1 MSPRRTAAV
10 ARRILQQFR
19 HDPRTLVLLFVA
31 PIVLLGLF
39 YFLIRGGGALPAVD
53 VVNLDPGAGQLGT
66 VLRDALGS
74 APGITVST
82 ASATQAERDLRRGD
96 VAAVIVLPGDLTA
109 HVRAGGALTPHIQLE
124 GSQPAESQAVV
135 TAVNQSLLKTTSL
148 VAAEAGTPLPRVQP
162 AVTYLH
168 GGPQLD
174 TLDYF
179 GAAFI
184 GLVVFFLIFVVTI
197 IAFLRERSQGTL
209 ERLMASPLRRSEVV
223 AGYMAGFMAVAAVQ
237 AVEVVLF
244 TLFALHVHN
253 QGNVGLIVLMTLL
266 MSLVAVNLGVFLSMF
281 STTEFQAVQF
291 IPLAIVP
298 QVLLSGIIFPVS
310 SEPGWLQGISQVLP
324 LTYGVDGLHR
334 VMLEGA
340 SLSSGTLLL
349 DLGVVAAFAIA
360 LIVAATLTLRRR
372 LA

>member
-1 MSPRRTAAV
+1 VTPRRSGAV

-31 PIVLLGLF
+31 PIVILGLF
-39 YFLIRGGGALPAVD
+39 YFLIRGGTTLPAVD
-53 VVNLDPGAGQLGT
+53 IVNLDPGPGQLGST
-66 VLRDALGS
+66 LSAVLHE
-74 APGITVST
+74 APGITVSE
-82 ASATQAERDLRRGD
+82 ASAAAAQRDLSSGA
-96 VAAVIVLPGDLTA
+96 VAAVIVLPPDLA
-109 HVRAGGALTPHIQLE
+109 ARAVEGTIAPQVHLE
-124 GSQPAESQAVV
+124 GSQPAESQAVLAGV
-135 TAVNQSLLKTTSL
+135 SVAMQRAANLLASAHAVN
-148 VAAEAGTPLPRVQP
+148 LPRAQP
-162 AVTYLH
+162 QITYTH
-168 GGPQLD
+168 GGPGLD

-184 GLVVFFLIFVVTI
+184 GLVVFFLVFVVTI

-209 ERLMASPLRRSEVV
+209 ERLMASPLRRSEIV
-223 AGYMAGFMAVAAVQ
+223 AGYMAGFTAVAALQ
-237 AVEVVLF
+237 AVEVALF
-244 TLFALHVHN
+244 TLYALHVHN

-266 MSLVAVNLGVFLSMF
+266 MGLVAVNLGVFLSMF

-310 SEPGWLQGISQVLP
+310 SEPGWLQGISRVLP

-340 SLSSGTLLL
+340 GLASGSLLL
-349 DLGVVAAFAIA
+349 DLGVVAAFAVA
-360 LIVAATLTLRRR
+360 LVFAATLTLRRS